1 MQHSSVQ
8 SAHSCIHIGCEDA
21 GRSFMRGDMGHCWQ
35 VLKQLENQIPNSL
48 QTMKG
53 SYVHNIVSIYK
64 VLELVSIQIQNAVI

>member
-1 MQHSSVQ
+1 
-8 SAHSCIHIGCEDA
+8 
-21 GRSFMRGDMGHCWQ
+21 MRGDMGHCWQ